1 MAVSNTHIKYVQI
14 GDNQFPINASQID
27 GHTWSDI
34 TNLVEAGFSV
44 FVSWS
49 AGDYVKTTQTQ
60 AYVEEKAANVPYG
73 VQLFWNNGDSP
84 SGPPYPAYSQGTL
97 TATNADKNK
106 IYMVAVG
113 GGARTRYDEYVA
125 AQQSSGGITEWVWER
140 LGSTDVDLSNYP
152 TRSEAG
158 KAGTYPTSTPSTNV
172 TGSGGEQTA
181 QGTASVTVPAQSMTS
196 SSAGGFTIQG
206 SNFGFSGSAQT
217 ITINNDSN
225 DNVWVAKHT
234 YQPAGSIG
242 GSQSVGAHSHT
253 VTLSTATVVK
263 TVTSGTTTV
272 ATGEFTGTPS
282 TDTFV
287 KEITTTGTSVLTGV
301 KASST
306 TTAVTGISTSG
317 STFVTGYAG
326 GTPGN
331 ANVIT
336 GVSSTTNT
344 AVQAV
349 SSGTTSVFNSA
360 TVDASGILSFGTTA
374 AVNSVSSTT
383 FTAIKS
389 VSAAGTVNCLT
400 EAPALATATALTG
413 VTKDT
418 ATVVTGVGANGTTT
432 ALTSASVKTTA
443 SALTGFTLETTAVVN
458 SVSASTL
465 AAMTNVT
472 INNGGGHTINGS
484 NFTFTGT
491 TATLTHS
498 VSGTPTTATADK
510 LWVEL
515 ATRTYTITPSGSITG
530 SQAVSGHTHSVTFA
544 STTATGTASVAVSA
558 HTHSLSNHTHNV
570 VIDNCETND

>member
-34 TNLVEAGFSV
+34 TDLVEAGFNLV
-44 FVSWS
+44 VAWS
-49 AGDYVKTTQTQ
+49 KDRYEGATAPSASDLAKI
-60 AYVEEKAANVPYG
+60 PYG
-73 VQLFWNNGDSP
+73 VKVYYN
-84 SGPPYPAYSQGTL
+84 SGTTSGGTGTL
-97 TATNADKNK
+97 AASASIKNN
-106 IYMVAVG
+106 IYLVCVG
-113 GGARTRYDEYVA
+113 GGNLSKFDEYAVVET
-125 AQQSSGGITEWVWER
+125 GLGREWER
-140 LGSTDVDLSNYP
+140 LGSTDIDLSNYP
-152 TRSEAG
+152 TRREAG
-158 KAGTYPTSTPSTNV
+158 AAGTYTTSTPSTNA

-181 QGTASVTVPAQSMTS
+181 QGAATVTVPAQSMTS

-272 ATGEFTGTPS
+272 ATGAFADTPD

-570 VIDNCETND
+570 VIDNCETED